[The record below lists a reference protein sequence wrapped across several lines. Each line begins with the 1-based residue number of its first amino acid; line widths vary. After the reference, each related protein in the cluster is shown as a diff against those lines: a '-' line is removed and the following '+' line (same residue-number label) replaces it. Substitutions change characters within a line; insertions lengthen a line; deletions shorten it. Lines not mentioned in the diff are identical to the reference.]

1 MPARRTS
8 FPQRSPS
15 ASGPRGDWRRR
26 GAFSLIEV
34 LLVLA
39 IMALLAGVL
48 FTGSTQLLSG
58 QPRTVEEVFWQSV
71 QEARKDALRH
81 EREVALQFVND
92 REKGM
97 KKFVVQDGEE
107 AQDFP
112 IPPAAGSS
120 DLTVDFLPAQKT
132 GSMAIIAGMVLE
144 KQPLAAVTFYPDG
157 TCTAFRVQI
166 VRNAA
171 THTLAIDPWTCAP
184 VLTPPDPYASRF

>member
-1 MPARRTS
+1 MLARRMS
-8 FPQRSPS
+8 LSCRSRALS
-15 ASGPRGDWRRR
+15 EGHRACVALAG
-26 GAFSLIEV
+26 FSLIEI

-39 IMALLAGVL
+39 IMGLLAGVL
-48 FTGSTQLLSG
+48 ISGSTQLLSG
-58 QPRTVEEVFWQSV
+58 QPQTVHEVFWQAV

-81 EREVALQFVND
+81 EREVTLRFVDD
-92 REKGM
+92 REKTV
-97 KKFVVQDGEE
+97 KKFVVQDGGE

-112 IPPAAGSS
+112 IPPSAGSS
-120 DLTVDFLPAQKT
+120 DLTVDFLPGQKT

-144 KQPLAAVTFYPDG
+144 KQPLAEVTFYPDG

-171 THTLAIDPWTCAP
+171 THMLAIDPWTCAP

>member
-1 MPARRTS
+1 MFARRMS
-8 FPQRSPS
+8 FPCRSRS
-15 ASGPRGDWRRR
+15 SRR
-26 GAFSLIEV
+26 GRLAGGAVRGFSLIEI

-39 IMALLAGVL
+39 IMGLLAGVL
-48 FTGSTQLLSG
+48 ISGSTRLLSG
-58 QPRTVEEVFWQSV
+58 QPQSVEEVFWQAV

-81 EREVALQFVND
+81 EREVALRFVDD
-92 REKGM
+92 REKTV

-112 IPPAAGSS
+112 IPPSAGSG
-120 DLTVDFLPAQKT
+120 DLTVDFLPGQKT
-132 GSMAIIAGMVLE
+132 GTMAIIAGMVLE

-166 VRNAA
+166 VRNAT
-171 THTLAIDPWTCAP
+171 THMLAIDPWTCAP